1 MKFLLSLPIATLLMA
16 CSSKPSTEDIQT
28 GLNKELHRICASANA
43 SDVKIDQVI
52 TPDSSNSNLVKIMF
66 SSVVTVK
73 FGAEVEAAH
82 AHYLK
87 AKPLWDS
94 HFDFVK
100 ENQTAEKEIKELEVY
115 IEEFRS
121 TPYNKNLREK
131 YNIPDDTSTEKIY
144 EIINKEI
151 ELTSQKI
158 KNLEIKSREQKY
170 TAIKTY
176 AEKTGGI
183 LTISETELPTGKIAN
198 LNEPKPAEWP
208 NGCSGMYS
216 KNNPVGLLAL
226 QNQKES
232 GMIQGDIKRYF
243 SGESGK
249 FTFERMMLKSDK
261 GWVFQ

>member
-66 SSVVTVK
+66 SSDVTVK

-94 HFDFVK
+94 HF
-100 ENQTAEKEIKELEVY
+100 EVY

>member
-1 MKFLLSLPIATLLMA
+1 M
-16 CSSKPSTEDIQT
+16 D
-28 GLNKELHRICASANA
+28 
-43 SDVKIDQVI
+43 
-52 TPDSSNSNLVKIMF
+52 NLVYLLNVRMSGIKSIKNEIRLDFYKKTVDKNFDPDKFRVKAIYGENGSGKTAIITGIKIFQDLML
-66 SSVVTVK
+66 SNQ
-73 FGAEVEAAH
+73 
-82 AHYLK
+82 YLNESK
-87 AKPLWDS
+87 
-94 HFDFVK
+94 
-100 ENQTAEKEIKELEVY
+100 NQRFL
-115 IEEFRS
+115 
-121 TPYNKNLREK
+121 
-131 YNIPDDTSTEKIY
+131 D

-158 KNLEIKSREQKY
+158 KNFEIKIREQKY

-198 LNEPKPAEWP
+198 LNEPKPPEWP

-216 KNNPVGLLAL
+216 KNNPIGLLAL